1 MDQALN
7 DDSANIFC
15 KWCIFSLGNHGVS
28 RWNTEILCQVAV
40 AETVEPEAPEEP
52 EEAAEEAHVFPHFFN
67 RFWFP
72 SSKVS
77 VYFCG

>member
-1 MDQALN
+1 MTR
-7 DDSANIFC
+7 C
-15 KWCIFSLGNHGVS
+15 KWCIFSLYETTGFPLETPGGD
-28 RWNTEILCQVAV
+28 LCQVAV
-40 AETVEPEAPEEP
+40 AETVEPQEPEAPEEP

-72 SSKVS
+72 SSKVF